1 MNNKM
6 SKQISPN
13 TVTHASTLANIYK
26 YFPLIILSVCGF
38 TFNTSEFIPIGL
50 LSDIAHDFSIS
61 EPQAGMLITVYAW
74 VVMIAS
80 LPLMMIASKFALKKL
95 LLTVVGLFV
104 LSHVLSTVSTTF
116 ATLMTSRI
124 GVACAHA
131 IFWSIASPLAVKI
144 APDGKKSLGLS
155 MMVAAT
161 SVAMVVGLPLGRI
174 VGLYVGWR
182 TTFLCIAV
190 ISAILFIL
198 LTIVFPK
205 IPASGSLKITEL
217 PKLMTDPVLG
227 GIFLMTAIA
236 IIGHYSAYSYI
247 EPYLGQVAKLSPDAV
262 TIALTVFG
270 GIGIIGSF
278 IFSKLF
284 SKYHYFFN
292 LFAVFGIALFIF
304 LLKFGSGNLVTL
316 YIVLIGWGLAIT
328 AYNLVYQY
336 EIIKFAPNTTAIA
349 MSIYSG
355 IYNLGIGG
363 GAIVGGLV
371 IDNISIAYTGFV
383 GCVFLIVAGIYLYI
397 KLLPR
402 LKAVAD

>member
-1 MNNKM
+1 
-6 SKQISPN
+6 
-13 TVTHASTLANIYK
+13 
-26 YFPLIILSVCGF
+26 
-38 TFNTSEFIPIGL
+38 
-50 LSDIAHDFSIS
+50 
-61 EPQAGMLITVYAW
+61 
-74 VVMIAS
+74 
-80 LPLMMIASKFALKKL
+80 
-95 LLTVVGLFV
+95 
-104 LSHVLSTVSTTF
+104 
-116 ATLMTSRI
+116 
-124 GVACAHA
+124 
-131 IFWSIASPLAVKI
+131 
-144 APDGKKSLGLS
+144 
-155 MMVAAT
+155 
-161 SVAMVVGLPLGRI
+161 
-174 VGLYVGWR
+174 
-182 TTFLCIAV
+182 
-190 ISAILFIL
+190 
-198 LTIVFPK
+198 
-205 IPASGSLKITEL
+205 
-217 PKLMTDPVLG
+217 
-227 GIFLMTAIA
+227 MTAIA

-284 SKYHYFFN
+284 SKYHSFFN

-304 LLKFGSGNLVTL
+304 LLKFASGNLVTL

-363 GAIVGGLV
+363 GAMVGGLV

-383 GCVFLIVAGIYLYI
+383 GCVFLFVAGIYLYI

-402 LKAVAD
+402 LKTVAD

>member
-1 MNNKM
+1 MNSTN
-6 SKQISPN
+6 SP
-13 TVTHASTLANIYK
+13 STTWNNVEK
-26 YFPLIILSVCGF
+26 YFPLIVLSVLGF

-50 LSDIAHDFSIS
+50 LTDIAHDFSIS
-61 EPQAGMLITVYAW
+61 ESQAGLLITVYAW

-95 LLTVVGLFV
+95 LLTVVGMFV
-104 LSHVLSTVSTTF
+104 ISHFLSTVSTGF

-144 APDGKKSLGLS
+144 APDGKKSLGLG

-174 VGLYVGWR
+174 IGLYVGWR

-190 ISAILFIL
+190 ISAILFML
-198 LTIVFPK
+198 LVIVFPQ
-205 IPASGSLKITEL
+205 IPASGSLKISDL
-217 PKLMTDPVLG
+217 PKLITDPVLG

-262 TIALTVFG
+262 TFALTVFG

-292 LFAVFGIALFIF
+292 LFAVFGIAVFIF
-304 LLKFGSGNLVTL
+304 LLKFASGNIVAL
-316 YIVLIGWGLAIT
+316 YAVLIGWGLAIT

-336 EIIKFAPNTTAIA
+336 EIIKFAPDTTAIA

-363 GAIVGGLV
+363 GAMAGGLV
-371 IDNISIAYTGFV
+371 IDYFSISYIGIV
-383 GCVFLIVAGIYLYI
+383 GSFFLIIAGVYLYA

-402 LKAVAD
+402 LKSVAD